1 MSKFVDSLKAK
12 ALELVP
18 TLLGDGGD
26 VTAELPA
33 ISAILEDLDDI
44 LADGFQWDELDDVF
58 SSVVIPL
65 MSLAG
70 THTDKTG
77 AEKKKFVVD
86 AITVIYFHFNP
97 NLPILPDTFGIE
109 TRVEKYLVPKMAG
122 IAVETSF
129 KLYTK
134 IKAKLAN
141 D

>member
-1 MSKFVDSLKAK
+1 MSKLIDDLKAQ
-12 ALELVP
+12 ALALVP
-18 TLLGDGGD
+18 TLLGDGKD
-26 VTAELPA
+26 VTADLPA
-33 ISAILEDLDDI
+33 ISAILEDMDEI

-58 SSVVIPL
+58 SDVVIPL

-70 THTDKTG
+70 TKDWSG

-86 AITVIYFHFNP
+86 AITVIYFHYNP

-109 TRVEKYLVPKMAG
+109 TRVEKFLVPKMAA

-134 IKAKLAN
+134 IKAKLAKE
-141 D
+141 

>member
-1 MSKFVDSLKAK
+1 MSKFIDDLKAK

-18 TLLGDGGD
+18 TLLGDGND

-65 MSLAG
+65 MSIAG
-70 THTDKTG
+70 TKDWSG
-77 AEKKKFVVD
+77 EEKKKFVVD
-86 AITVIYFHFNP
+86 ALTVIYFHYNP

-109 TRVEKYLVPKMAG
+109 TRVEKFLVPKMAG
-122 IAVETSF
+122 IAVETSY
-129 KLYTK
+129 KLYKK
-134 IKAKLAN
+134 IKAKLAKK
-141 D
+141 